1 MDPKGHPDPADLR
14 LALALR
20 GAWASYNASLAMA
33 HRAIAMLVMWF
44 LALGVPP
51 TMGYETCIVAP

>member
-1 MDPKGHPDPADLR
+1 MDPQGHPDPADLR
-14 LALALR
+14 LALAL
-20 GAWASYNASLAMA
+20 A

-51 TMGYETCIVAP
+51 TMGCETCIVAP